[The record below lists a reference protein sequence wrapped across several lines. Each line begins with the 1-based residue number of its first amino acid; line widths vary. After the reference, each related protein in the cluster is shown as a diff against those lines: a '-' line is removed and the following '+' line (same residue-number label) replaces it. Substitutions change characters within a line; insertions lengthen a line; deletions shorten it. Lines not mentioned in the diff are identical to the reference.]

1 MTLSADIAGHE
12 ELRIPHRAPYI
23 AATAKSSMRNSRD
36 AARLSSVAATAAMA
50 TCVRSEATRGVRER
64 GGMRE
69 RVRKKRGGLETSFAE
84 TSVEQNARSD
94 EKSHVA
100 LTATMGL

>member
-1 MTLSADIAGHE
+1 MENTLVPVTKSTEFAAAVSTNARR
-12 ELRIPHRAPYI
+12 LR
-23 AATAKSSMRNSRD
+23 
-36 AARLSSVAATAAMA
+36 SVEGATAAMA
-50 TCVRSEATRGVRER
+50 TCVRSEATRGVRVR

-100 LTATMGL
+100 KTATMGF

>member
-1 MTLSADIAGHE
+1 
-12 ELRIPHRAPYI
+12 
-23 AATAKSSMRNSRD
+23 
-36 AARLSSVAATAAMA
+36 
-50 TCVRSEATRGVRER
+50 
-64 GGMRE
+64 MRE

-100 LTATMGL
+100 LTATMGLLVSEK